1 VNRRIFRARQ
11 RDEAGLRSLFGW
23 AVLFGLG
30 LVVPAAADGA
40 SRGCATF
47 GGLAVKGCQSF
58 PAWTSGPWQPPAGAT
73 ALHVLVVGGGGGGSG
88 SAGLGVGGSGGAS
101 GRVITATVPVTG
113 KPIIIQVG
121 AGGMGGTGYSMG
133 GGDGG
138 ASTFGGLVAAG
149 GGGGKPDEGGSAN
162 DGAGGSSGGG
172 GGGGG
177 GYAFGTQGGAGGDG
191 GTAGAPGR
199 PGQAGTDQPVGV
211 PGSHPGLGTAFP
223 GFGFAMVRVTAGGGG
238 HGGTG
243 GDGGSGCAG
252 GGGGGGG
259 GVLINGAGG
268 HAAPGH
274 GGPPDAFCVEHGMG
288 WGQRLN
294 LPQGQLLDDQL
305 PETTQDAR
313 VWLAD
318 ASFTYGVS
326 GGGGAGLGA
335 GGGGGANIGIG
346 NPGGAGA
353 AGIVYVEWTSDML
366 LTQRAR
372 TAPPPA

>member
-11 RDEAGLRSLFGW
+11 KHEDGLRQLFGW

-30 LVVPAAADGA
+30 LVLPAAADGG

-47 GGLAVKGCQSF
+47 GGLVVKGCQNF
-58 PAWTSGPWQPPAGAT
+58 PAWTAGPWQPPAGAT
-73 ALHVLVVGGGGGGSG
+73 ALHVLIVGGGGGGSG
-88 SAGLGVGGSGGAS
+88 SAELGIGGSGGAS

-113 KPIIIQVG
+113 KPVMVEVG
-121 AGGMGGTGYSMG
+121 AGGMGGTGFSIG

-138 ASTFGGLVAAG
+138 ASAFGDLTAAG
-149 GGGGKPDEGGSAN
+149 GGGGQTHEGGN
-162 DGAGGSSGGG
+162 GGSGGG

-177 GYAFGTQGGAGGDG
+177 GYAFGTQGGAGGNG
-191 GTAGAPGR
+191 GTGGSPGL
-199 PGQAGTDQPVGV
+199 PGQSGTDQPAGV
-211 PGSHPGLGTAFP
+211 PGSHPGLGNAFP
-223 GFGFAMVRVTAGGGG
+223 GFGFAMVRVTAGPGGS
-238 HGGTG
+238 GGAG

-268 HAAPGH
+268 HAAAGH
-274 GGPPDAFCVEHGMG
+274 GGPPDGFCVEHGMG

-294 LPQGQLLDDQL
+294 LPQGQLLDDPL
-305 PETTQDAR
+305 PRTSQDAR
-313 VWLAD
+313 LWYA
-318 ASFTYGVS
+318 AAAFTYAAS

-366 LTQRAR
+366 LTQNKP
-372 TAPPPA
+372 APGRHA